1 MIFQLCFP
9 EKIIFDTMKK
19 NWREKIKPVI
29 DYLKRLVIGAM
40 FGWCLGDAILLCR
53 GDMRPLTRKGIE
65 LECITQTKRYYIDS
79 IGAAEQKTT
88 FLGFRFTLLR

>member
-1 MIFQLCFP
+1 
-9 EKIIFDTMKK
+9 
-19 NWREKIKPVI
+19 
-29 DYLKRLVIGAM
+29 
-40 FGWCLGDAILLCR
+40 LLCR

-65 LECITQTKRYYIDS
+65 LECITQTKRYEIDS